1 MLFGLSLFRSS
12 FYLALSPHSC
22 ISPSSSFTLISNDI
36 PLLSPRFSLFL
47 SLGHYCLSGV
57 DLVLS
62 CVVCSL
68 SLSLLFRS
76 LSFLTSLVI
85 SSRFSIYVSLSSSR
99 FSLYRPLSLISHHPL
114 LSFPISYLLSLS
126 SLYSLC
132 LLLVLP
138 PFSLFMIVDAKCET
152 LRIIHPLWDGA
163 CLRRT
168 DTILNANTHTA
179 PLSAGTILRRLL
191 WFQGVLI

>member
-1 MLFGLSLFRSS
+1 MSLFNCLVVSLCCLVLFGLSLFRSS
-12 FYLALSPHSC
+12 FYLALSLHSC
-22 ISPSSSFTLISNDI
+22 ISPSSSFTLIISNDI

-76 LSFLTSLVI
+76 LSFLTSLVV

-114 LSFPISYLLSLS
+114 LSFPISYLSLHS
-126 SLYSLC
+126 ILYVYSY
-132 LLLVLP
+132 LP
-138 PFSLFMIVDAKCET
+138 SLFSC
-152 LRIIHPLWDGA
+152 
-163 CLRRT
+163 RRKM
-168 DTILNANTHTA
+168 
-179 PLSAGTILRRLL
+179 
-191 WFQGVLI
+191 

>member
-1 MLFGLSLFRSS
+1 MESLCCLVLFGLSLFRSS

-22 ISPSSSFTLISNDI
+22 ISHSSSFILISNDI

-47 SLGHYCLSGV
+47 SLGHHCLSGV

-76 LSFLTSLVI
+76 LSFLLSLVV

-99 FSLYRPLSLISHHPL
+99 FSLYRPLSYLPPPSSILP
-114 LSFPISYLLSLS
+114 YLLSLC

-132 LLLVLP
+132 LLLP
-138 PFSLFMIVDAKCET
+138 PFSLFM
-152 LRIIHPLWDGA
+152 
-163 CLRRT
+163 
-168 DTILNANTHTA
+168 
-179 PLSAGTILRRLL
+179 
-191 WFQGVLI
+191 